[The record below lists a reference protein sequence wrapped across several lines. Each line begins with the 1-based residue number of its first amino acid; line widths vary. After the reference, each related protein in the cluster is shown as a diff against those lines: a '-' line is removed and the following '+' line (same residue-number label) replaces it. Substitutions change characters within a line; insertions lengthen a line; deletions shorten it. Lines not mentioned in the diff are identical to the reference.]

1 MNREQRRKMYR
12 KFPALKK
19 LIKDESANAVNG
31 LRKIF
36 QENYKKTLGQDDKKN
51 IEGAKNEDGNKR
63 EDSFIC

>member
-36 QENYKKTLGQDDKKN
+36 
-51 IEGAKNEDGNKR
+51 
-63 EDSFIC
+63 

>member
-1 MNREQRRKMYR
+1 MYR

-36 QENYKKTLGQDDKKN
+36 QENYKNTLGQDDKKN
-51 IEGAKNEDGNKR
+51 IEGAESEDGNKR
-63 EDSFIC
+63 EDSCIC